1 MPARA
6 RGRRRGRTV
15 PGRGGCYGPRMGGP
29 QTDARRVAA
38 DLLRA
43 ALAGLA
49 FGALAWFWF
58 SRFHLED
65 GFTAPDWFDY
75 CSGVISLLEDEAR
88 LWPLKRS
95 QAAGAPAAWAAAR
108 LGIVDGLLLS
118 AAIGA
123 GLMGSMLYLWGA
135 ALGGPRAGI
144 ATTALAL
151 TLGPV
156 VLQARSLTFYPWVTA
171 GLLAAGAGA
180 SAAVRWP
187 GIGTMLAAGAGCGL
201 ALLMD
206 VRALIWVL
214 PALGI
219 ALLAAALREGRGHM
233 RVLRMVALLVPIWA
247 SHQVGYRAFPGAS
260 YSLEQQVDVRA
271 LHARMGSQDP
281 ALQPPYE
288 YPSRYVWGR
297 QDPIELPRTLGFL
310 GSQATLT
317 PPADATALTD
327 PELIAAHVT
336 PWMRV
341 SVVVL
346 PLAGLLL
353 ARRRWR
359 LLAFGATALPW
370 VLALGRMPEMVNLY
384 PRFLTQGLPV
394 LALAGGVGLGALAGW
409 SATWVRP
416 RWRWPV
422 GLALLAA
429 LVFGA
434 LPTPLSPAASW
445 RAPWAPELLEY
456 HEVAEVARGRMD
468 ARRVPEPAA
477 RCAAALQSG
486 PASGTSDYSRW
497 LDVSDE
503 RADEY
508 RTRNTPVPPPLAGGI
523 H

>member
-1 MPARA
+1 MVR
-6 RGRRRGRTV
+6 V
-15 PGRGGCYGPRMGGP
+15 MGAAP
-29 QTDARRVAA
+29 TDARRVAA

-49 FGALAWFWF
+49 FGALAYFWF

-95 QAAGAPAAWAAAR
+95 RAAGAVAAWAAER
-108 LGIVDGLLLS
+108 WGIVDGLLWS
-118 AAIGA
+118 AAVGA
-123 GLMGSMLYLWGA
+123 GAMGAMLYLWGA
-135 ALGGPRAGI
+135 ALGGPRAGV
-144 ATTALAL
+144 AATALAL

-187 GIGTMLAAGAGCGL
+187 GIGSMLAAGAGCGL
-201 ALLMD
+201 ALLLD

-219 ALLAAALREGRGHM
+219 ALLAAALREGRPHI
-233 RVLRMVALLVPIWA
+233 RVLRVLALLLPLSA
-247 SHQVGYRAFPGAS
+247 SYPLGRQAFPPPS
-260 YSLEQQVDVRA
+260 YTLEQQVDVRA
-271 LHARMGSQDP
+271 LYARMGSEDP
-281 ALQPPYE
+281 AVQPPYR
-288 YPSRYVWGR
+288 YPSRFVWGH
-297 QDPIELPRTLGFL
+297 QPVHELPRTLGFL
-310 GSQATLT
+310 VSQATLS
-317 PPADATALTD
+317 PPPDATVLTD
-327 PELIAAHVT
+327 PALIAAHVT

-341 SVVVL
+341 SAVAL
-346 PLAGLLL
+346 PLALL
-353 ARRRWR
+353 ALRRRRWR

-394 LALAGGVGLGALAGW
+394 LALAGGVVGGAWAGR
-409 SATWVRP
+409 AAQWVRP
-416 RWRWPV
+416 RWRWPL

-429 LVFGA
+429 LISGA

-445 RAPWAPELLEY
+445 RVQWAPELLEY
-456 HEVAEVARGRMD
+456 HEVAEVARGRTNP
-468 ARRVPEPAA
+468 RRVPEPAA
-477 RCAAALQSG
+477 RCAAALQAG
-486 PASGTSDYSRW
+486 PASASGDYSLW
-497 LDVSDE
+497 LDVHDA
-503 RADEY
+503 RAEEY
-508 RTRNTPVPPPLAGGI
+508 RTRNTPVPPPLPGGI